1 MKIKIICIGSLKKS
15 PELDL
20 IQEYLKRSKWKIEFK
35 ELPSRSDLSGDSL
48 KEAEARAIL
57 DQVQN
62 LPLMALDERGDVPS
76 SRQFAQIF
84 QDMQNTGCSQVAIC
98 IGGADGLHESVREK
112 AQSVISFGRL
122 TWPHMLV
129 RVLLAEQL
137 YRAQQILSGHPYHR
151 D

>member
-1 MKIKIICIGSLKKS
+1 MKIKIVCVGTLKKS

-20 IQEYLKRSKWKIEFK
+20 IQEYLRRSKWKINFK
-35 ELPSRSDLSGDSL
+35 ELPSRSDLTGDSL
-48 KEAEARAIL
+48 KEAEAKLIL
-57 DQVQN
+57 EQAQN
-62 LPLMALDERGDVPS
+62 LPLIALDERGDIPT

-84 QDMQNTGCSQVAIC
+84 QDFQNKGLSQVALC
-98 IGGADGLHESVREK
+98 IGGADGLHQSVRDQ
-112 AQSVISFGRL
+112 ASAVISFGRL

>member
-1 MKIKIICIGSLKKS
+1 MKIKIVCVGTLKKS

-20 IQEYLKRSKWKIEFK
+20 IQEYLKRSKWKIDFK
-35 ELPSRSDLSGDSL
+35 ELPSRSDLTGDSL
-48 KEAEARAIL
+48 KEAEAKLIL
-57 DQVQN
+57 EQSQN
-62 LPLMALDERGDVPS
+62 LPLIALDERGDIPT

-84 QDMQNTGCSQVAIC
+84 QDFQNNSQPQVAIC
-98 IGGADGLHESVREK
+98 IGGADGLHQSVRDQ
-112 AQSVISFGRL
+112 ASAVISFGRL